1 MAPLLS
7 SLFALLGAVLLA
19 GCGEVAPPP
28 ETVKLGLNLE
38 LTGDVQAVGASSRQA
53 AELFAE
59 QVNAR
64 GGVALAGG
72 SLPLELVIQDNGANA
87 IQSAGIAQHLVS
99 RDNVVAMVG
108 PNSSDGASA
117 AARIAEG
124 LKCVM
129 ISPWS
134 TSVGTTMDEASG
146 IPMRYVFRSC
156 FTDLAQARGLA
167 RFARETLGAG
177 TAAVMHEADNKE
189 AAAQAGLFAETFTA
203 GGGRMVATETYES
216 TQADFSAPLARIG
229 AAAPEVLFLPAYYS
243 EIPPIAAEARRQ
255 GLTATLLGNDG
266 WASPD
271 LLRVGGTAVEGAYFG
286 NHFSAR
292 SETAETRKFVA
303 DYSAKFG
310 SPPDDVAGLTYDAC
324 GLLVAALEKSGKN
337 EREAV
342 REALAQLAGYPG
354 VTGTFRFSPG
364 AGDPVKTM
372 AILQIRDGQVVWVRD
387 AGL

>member
-1 MAPLLS
+1 VAPRLS
-7 SLFALLGAVLLA
+7 SLFALFGVALLTA
-19 GCGEVAPPP
+19 CGEVAPPR

-38 LTGDVQAVGASSRQA
+38 LTGDVQAVGASSRKA

-72 SLPLELVIQDNGANA
+72 ALPLELAIHDNGANA
-87 IQSAGIAQHLVS
+87 NQSAGMAQHLVS

-134 TSVGTTMDEASG
+134 TSAGTTMDEASG
-146 IPMRYVFRSC
+146 IPKRYVFRAC
-156 FTDLAQARGLA
+156 FTDLAQARSLA
-167 RFARETLGAG
+167 KFARETLGAE
-177 TAAVMHEADNKE
+177 TAAVMHDADNKE
-189 AAAQAGLFAETFTA
+189 AAGQAGLFAETFTA
-203 GGGRMVATETYES
+203 AGGRMVAAETYAS
-216 TQADFSAPLARIG
+216 SRPDFSAPLARIQQ
-229 AAAPEVLFLPAYYS
+229 AAPAVLFLPAYYS
-243 EIPPIAAEARRQ
+243 EIPPIAAEARRL

-271 LLRVGGTAVEGAYFG
+271 LLRVGGASVEGAYFG

-303 DYSAKFG
+303 DYTARFG

-342 REALAQLAGYPG
+342 REALAQLAGYRG

-364 AGDPVKTM
+364 AGDPAKTM
-372 AILQIRDGQVVWVRD
+372 AILQIRDGRLVWVKD
-387 AGL
+387 ATP

>member
-1 MAPLLS
+1 MAPRLS
-7 SLFALLGAVLLA
+7 SLLALLGVACLA
-19 GCGEVAPPP
+19 GCGEVAPPR

-64 GGVALAGG
+64 GGVVLAGG
-72 SLPLELVIQDNGANA
+72 ALPLELVIRDNGANA
-87 IQSAGIAQHLVS
+87 IQSAGIAQQLVS
-99 RDNVVAMVG
+99 HDNVVAMVG

-134 TSVGTTMDEASG
+134 TSAETTRDEASG
-146 IPMRYVFRSC
+146 IPKRYVFRAC
-156 FTDLAQARGLA
+156 LADPAQAPVLA
-167 RFARETLGAG
+167 KFARETLGAR
-177 TAAVMHEADNKE
+177 TAAVLHDAGNEE
-189 AAAQAGLFAETFTA
+189 AAAQAGMFADTFTA
-203 GGGRMVATETYES
+203 GGGRMVAAETYAS
-216 TQADFSAPLARIG
+216 GRPDFSAPLARIQES
-229 AAAPEVLFLPAYYS
+229 APELLFLPAYYS
-243 EIPPIAAEARRQ
+243 EIPPIAAEARRL
-255 GLTATLLGNDG
+255 GLGATLLGNDG

-271 LLRVGGTAVEGAYFG
+271 LLRVGGEAVEGAYFG

-303 DYSAKFG
+303 DYTARFG

-324 GLLVAALEKSGKN
+324 GLLVAALEKSGRN

-342 REALAQLAGYPG
+342 REALAGLAGYRG

-364 AGDPVKTM
+364 SGDPDKTM
-372 AILQIRDGQVVWVRD
+372 AILQIRDGRVVWVND
-387 AGL
+387 AAP